1 MTCWLLPAE
10 KNRFYNFGRKLSDT
24 VVRTY
29 PISEITAANI
39 SFLFGRRTYMKAVIQ
54 LVNHK
59 DINTIVTRLEVT
71 LLISQLERNGEKSI
85 ECNSSDS

>member
-1 MTCWLLPAE
+1 
-10 KNRFYNFGRKLSDT
+10 
-24 VVRTY
+24 
-29 PISEITAANI
+29 
-39 SFLFGRRTYMKAVIQ
+39 MKAVIQ

-71 LLISQLERNGEKSI
+71 LLISQVERNGEKSI